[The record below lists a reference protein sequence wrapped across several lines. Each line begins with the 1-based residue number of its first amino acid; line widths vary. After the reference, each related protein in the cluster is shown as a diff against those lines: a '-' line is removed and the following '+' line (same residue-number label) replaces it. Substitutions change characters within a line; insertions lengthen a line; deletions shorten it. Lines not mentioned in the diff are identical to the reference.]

1 MAARAFEGS
10 CHCGALEF
18 TFETAVPPK
27 HWEVRACQCTFC
39 RAHGA
44 VCTSDPE
51 ARVQF
56 RYVHPE
62 HLRRYRFGLRTADFL
77 VCKECGCYL
86 GAVMMTGSGAVAVIN
101 LNVLKQPPRTLPDPT
116 AVNYRSE
123 SLEERR
129 ARRRAKWT
137 PVSGPV

>member
-1 MAARAFEGS
+1 MAVRAFEGS

-27 HWEVRACQCTFC
+27 RWEVRACQCSFC
-39 RAHGA
+39 RGHGA
-44 VCTSDPE
+44 VCTSDPK
-51 ARVQF
+51 AKIQF

-77 VCKECGCYL
+77 ICKECGCYV

-101 LNVLKQPPRTLPDPT
+101 LNVLKEPPRTLPDPKT
-116 AVNYRSE
+116 VNYRSE

-129 ARRRAKWT
+129 KRRRKKWT